1 VVERRSHVG
10 TRALAAAHGREEGDL
25 VAGVERRVPG
35 GEFLI
40 ARGDYG
46 RAVFGEFG
54 NLTCVGVEELF
65 NGGVGWEIDAVF
77 REAGEIF
84 EASKEED
91 FDADGLGGG
100 WHKGIVTRAFVRG

>member
-1 VVERRSHVG
+1 MLMAS
-10 TRALAAAHGREEGDL
+10 AAAHGRKEGDF
-25 VAGVERRVPG
+25 VAGVERGVPG

-46 RAVFGEFG
+46 GAIFREFG
-54 NLTCVGVEELF
+54 NLTCVGAEELF

-77 REAGEIF
+77 LEAGEIF
-84 EASKEED
+84 EAAKEED

-100 WHKGIVTRAFVRG
+100 WHKSIVTSASARG